1 MYAKDDSPA
10 FLQQSS
16 YLIDKAAFL
25 EEGDWG
31 AEGERGQW
39 PIQRAGGAARNEQAT
54 GREHATIEYRGTHL
68 SPEKRGLAKPHVN
81 HKAQSGFLRRG
92 ARGEPIFLLKE
103 GFPHEKN
110 KP

>member
-54 GREHATIEYRGTHL
+54 GREHATIECR
-68 SPEKRGLAKPHVN
+68 KP
-81 HKAQSGFLRRG
+81 F
-92 ARGEPIFLLKE
+92 FLLKE
-103 GFPHEKN
+103 EFPCVL
-110 KP
+110 PYPRTVSPAGTQIIFP